1 MRADSAGG
9 KVMHAKVDCAG
20 RVMYRNDLTLLHM
33 KPIFT
38 GLAVEGYRWVSFAPS
53 GKADER

>member
-1 MRADSAGG
+1 MQ
-9 KVMHAKVDCAG
+9 AKVDCAG